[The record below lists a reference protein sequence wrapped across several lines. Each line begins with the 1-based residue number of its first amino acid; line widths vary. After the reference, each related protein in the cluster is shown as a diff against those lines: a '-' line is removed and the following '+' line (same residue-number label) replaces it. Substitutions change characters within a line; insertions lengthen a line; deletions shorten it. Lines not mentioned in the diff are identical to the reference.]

1 MTYKPD
7 SLQLHG
13 IYATCASHALTATVA
28 QEATQGWGDVQWL
41 VVSVFHAQPQPMV
54 RQLLRRVRRRY
65 PHTQIILALWNA
77 GPDVLTEESLARMGA
92 ASVVTSLQELLLRM
106 QQLVSPEQGQQG
118 YMPDSDA
125 ERVQAL
131 QRSGLRS
138 PSLLPAYKEA
148 VLKAANA
155 FHVKYAQVSL
165 VDHEWVHTPGSLL
178 AHDHAPDELPGLA
191 RDISI
196 CSYVV
201 HDGEALVV
209 EDVAR
214 DPRFA
219 NNPALQEAEVKFYAG
234 VPLRN
239 RQGDVLGTLCIMD
252 EAPRQMA
259 EGEMDVL
266 QEMAKELEEAL
277 RIASQDKGST
287 ANP

>member
-1 MTYKPD
+1 MCSGWWFPLSCPATD
-7 SLQLHG
+7 HG
-13 IYATCASHALTATVA
+13 APAAL
-28 QEATQGWGDVQWL
+28 
-41 VVSVFHAQPQPMV
+41 
-54 RQLLRRVRRRY
+54 
-65 PHTQIILALWNA
+65 
-77 GPDVLTEESLARMGA
+77 
-92 ASVVTSLQELLLRM
+92 
-106 QQLVSPEQGQQG
+106 
-118 YMPDSDA
+118 PDSDA

-131 QRSGLRS
+131 QRSGVLS
-138 PSLLPAYKEA
+138 PSLLPAYKET

-155 FHVKYAQVSL
+155 FHVEYAQVSL
-165 VDHEWVHTPGSLL
+165 VDHEWVHIPGSLL

-191 RDISI
+191 RD
-196 CSYVV
+196 
-201 HDGEALVV
+201 
-209 EDVAR
+209 
-214 DPRFA
+214 PRFA
-219 NNPALQEAEVKFYAG
+219 DNPALQEAEVKFYAG

>member
-1 MTYKPD
+1 M
-7 SLQLHG
+7 
-13 IYATCASHALTATVA
+13 A

-41 VVSVFHAQPQPMV
+41 VVSVFHSQPQPMV

-92 ASVVTSLQELLLRM
+92 ASVVTSL

-219 NNPALQEAEVKFYAG
+219 DNPALQEVEVKFYAG

>member
-1 MTYKPD
+1 M
-7 SLQLHG
+7 QLHG

-41 VVSVFHAQPQPMV
+41 VVSVFHSQPQSMV

-92 ASVVTSLQELLLRM
+92 ASVVTSLQELLLRL

-148 VLKAANA
+148 VLKAANT
-155 FHVKYAQVSL
+155 FHVKDAQVSL

-219 NNPALQEAEVKFYAG
+219 DNPALQEAEVKFYAG

>member
-1 MTYKPD
+1 M
-7 SLQLHG
+7 
-13 IYATCASHALTATVA
+13 A

-92 ASVVTSLQELLLRM
+92 ASVVTSLQELLLRL

-155 FHVKYAQVSL
+155 FHVKDAQVSL

-191 RDISI
+191 RD
-196 CSYVV
+196 
-201 HDGEALVV
+201 
-209 EDVAR
+209 
-214 DPRFA
+214 PRFA
-219 NNPALQEAEVKFYAG
+219 DNPALQEAEVKFYAG

>member
-92 ASVVTSLQELLLRM
+92 ASVVTSLQ
-106 QQLVSPEQGQQG
+106 QLVSPEQGQQG

-155 FHVKYAQVSL
+155 FHVKDAQVSL

-219 NNPALQEAEVKFYAG
+219 DNPAPRSSSMPVYRCATGRAMYWVRCASWMK
-234 VPLRN
+234 PLGKWLKGKWMSCRKW
-239 RQGDVLGTLCIMD
+239 
-252 EAPRQMA
+252 PRSWRRHCA
-259 EGEMDVL
+259 
-266 QEMAKELEEAL
+266 
-277 RIASQDKGST
+277 
-287 ANP
+287 

>member
-1 MTYKPD
+1 M
-7 SLQLHG
+7 
-13 IYATCASHALTATVA
+13 A

-54 RQLLRRVRRRY
+54 RQLLRRRY

-92 ASVVTSLQELLLRM
+92 ASVVTSL

-219 NNPALQEAEVKFYAG
+219 DNPALQEAEVKFYAG

>member
-1 MTYKPD
+1 MCQPCTDGD
-7 SLQLHG
+7 SGAGSNPGLGRCAVAGGFRLSCPATAHG
-13 IYATCASHALTATVA
+13 APAAL
-28 QEATQGWGDVQWL
+28 
-41 VVSVFHAQPQPMV
+41 
-54 RQLLRRVRRRY
+54 
-65 PHTQIILALWNA
+65 
-77 GPDVLTEESLARMGA
+77 
-92 ASVVTSLQELLLRM
+92 
-106 QQLVSPEQGQQG
+106 
-118 YMPDSDA
+118 PDSDA

-219 NNPALQEAEVKFYAG
+219 DNPALQEAEVKFYAG

>member
-1 MTYKPD
+1 M
-7 SLQLHG
+7 
-13 IYATCASHALTATVA
+13 A

-41 VVSVFHAQPQPMV
+41 VVSVFHSQPQPMV

-92 ASVVTSLQELLLRM
+92 ASVVTSLQELLLRL

-148 VLKAANA
+148 VLKAANT